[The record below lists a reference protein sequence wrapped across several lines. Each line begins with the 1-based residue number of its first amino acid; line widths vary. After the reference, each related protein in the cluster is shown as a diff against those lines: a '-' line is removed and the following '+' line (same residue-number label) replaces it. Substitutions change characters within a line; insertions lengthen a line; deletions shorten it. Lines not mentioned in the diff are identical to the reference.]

1 MTTPH
6 ALTNRH
12 STADSEAMTQRR
24 RASIGFLGDWGFLG
38 DFSPTV
44 PIQVCR
50 SRPPGR
56 NHAIT
61 MRSSVLAAVLA
72 LLQEG
77 SANTARGAH
86 SPIVTPDTRLNP
98 AAQTP
103 TCGDGA
109 ALRLRGGS
117 REDRPLKLHHLPRS
131 GLLTAELLGLLALKI
146 FDVGAISALAPPAP
160 PAPSAQAR
168 APLATSA
175 SIHAALRR

>member
-1 MTTPH
+1 
-6 ALTNRH
+6 
-12 STADSEAMTQRR
+12 
-24 RASIGFLGDWGFLG
+24 
-38 DFSPTV
+38 
-44 PIQVCR
+44 
-50 SRPPGR
+50 
-56 NHAIT
+56 

-86 SPIVTPDTRLNP
+86 SLIVTPDTRLNP

-117 REDRPLKLHHLPRS
+117 REDRPLKLHLPRS

-175 SIHAALRR
+175 SIHAALRW